1 MSHSQFHCTGRA
13 YLDMHGLI
21 FETSICYWQDQ
32 PGRSAR
38 SRGWDRQG
46 PPLAHSL
53 ARSLAQAREKPG
65 TGAGRAPRRRGHS
78 LRGEA
83 SRTTEPAGSGRPRT
97 RAGQAPAAHPHTP
110 QGRGAA
116 EAAEGGEEIGR
127 RGTRRLPPHR
137 HRHTH
142 PQQTERTPSDGG
154 HARASPSQRGGRDR
168 HQRVVHVVTAP
179 RVQARPDGA
188 RPEAGRSPS
197 RPHPAQAGT
206 ESGAGVRGGDAV
218 ATRAHQTP
226 PKEGDSQ
233 CPSYT
238 PPRPTGARTH
248 ATPAATPSPRRN
260 GPEEPATTHPR
271 DSGHTREHHHRR
283 GATNATGGGGELG
296 G

>member
-46 PPLAHSL
+46 PPLARSL
-53 ARSLAQAREKPG
+53 ARSHRRERSREPARGAHHGGAATASAGKQ
-65 TGAGRAPRRRGHS
+65 AGRQSRRDQ
-78 LRGEA
+78 
-83 SRTTEPAGSGRPRT
+83 GRPRT

-283 GATNATGGGGELG
+283 GATNATGGGELG

>member
-53 ARSLAQAREKPG
+53 ARSHRRERSREPARGAHHGGAATASAGKQ
-65 TGAGRAPRRRGHS
+65 AGRQSRRDQ
-78 LRGEA
+78 
-83 SRTTEPAGSGRPRT
+83 GRPRT

-154 HARASPSQRGGRDR
+154 HARASPSQRG
-168 HQRVVHVVTAP
+168 
-179 RVQARPDGA
+179 
-188 RPEAGRSPS
+188 E
-197 RPHPAQAGT
+197 GT
-206 ESGAGVRGGDAV
+206 GTSGSF
-218 ATRAHQTP
+218 T
-226 PKEGDSQ
+226 S
-233 CPSYT
+233 
-238 PPRPTGARTH
+238 
-248 ATPAATPSPRRN
+248 
-260 GPEEPATTHPR
+260 
-271 DSGHTREHHHRR
+271 
-283 GATNATGGGGELG
+283 
-296 G
+296 